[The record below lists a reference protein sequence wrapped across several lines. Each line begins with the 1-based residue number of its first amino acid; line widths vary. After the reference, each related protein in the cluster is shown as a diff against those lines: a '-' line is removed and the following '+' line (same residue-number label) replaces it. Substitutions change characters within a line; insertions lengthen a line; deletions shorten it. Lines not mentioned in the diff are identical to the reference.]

1 MIPIGYLGAIAI
13 AVLFTMYLDGA
24 IGVMMLAF
32 LLLMPLLSLG
42 ITLWMRHSLQLELKV
57 PEQAVK
63 QRGAEAVLL
72 LTKKT
77 PLPLPF
83 LRLRFYADA
92 HFEKL
97 NPNAEELPAPPVQY
111 EGVFGTFQYWIQ
123 KRKYQKQIAT
133 QHTPDMLPL
142 CLSMGI
148 ERSTRVTLHLNAQY
162 CGNATV
168 TISHVTLSDF
178 LGMFRFP
185 LKLYCE
191 ESVLIL
197 PEIPEIKTNNQLF
210 QTVANASVTADE
222 DNDATPIFSAAA
234 TPGYEHRDYLPGD
247 PLKRVNWKLSSKRKK
262 LMVRKDEPAALAKL
276 SVVLDFHRASSEL
289 HIRRCLAE
297 EELLIETALG
307 LLQLCVRQGY
317 PCVLYYQD
325 TDMQW
330 KQIPLDSP
338 DQLAVESILLLRSG
352 FRPSSAFYGTDPLPQ
367 AISQQNDTIL
377 LYFATNCDHQRAAAL
392 DRLTATLHYISP
404 RSAKQNTVYPKN
416 AILWDTTDDHHIEPI
431 NG

>member
-1 MIPIGYLGAIAI
+1 MIPIGYLGAIVI
-13 AVLFTMYLDGA
+13 AVIFTMYLDGA

-42 ITLWMRHSLQLELKV
+42 ITLWMRHTLQLELKV
-57 PEQAVK
+57 PEQAIK
-63 QRGAEAVLL
+63 QRETKAILV

-83 LRLRFYADA
+83 LRLRFYADP

-97 NPNAEELPAPPVQY
+97 NPNAEELPDPPVRY
-111 EGVFGTFQYWIQ
+111 EGIFGALQYWFQ
-123 KRKYQKQIAT
+123 NRQYQKQVAL

-148 ERSTRVTLHLNAQY
+148 ERSNQVTLLLHTQY
-162 CGNATV
+162 CGKATLN
-168 TISHVTLSDF
+168 ISHVVLSDF
-178 LGMFRFP
+178 LGMFRFK

-191 ESVLIL
+191 ESILIL
-197 PEIPEIKTNNQLF
+197 PEIPQLKPSNQLF
-210 QTVANASVTADE
+210 QSVANESVTADE
-222 DNDATPIFSAAA
+222 DNEATPVFSAAA

-276 SVVLDFHRASSEL
+276 SVVLDFHRESSGI

-297 EELLIETALG
+297 EQLLIETALG
-307 LLQLCVRQGY
+307 LLQLCVQQGY

-325 TDMQW
+325 ADAQW
-330 KQIPLDSP
+330 QQITLDSP
-338 DQLAVESILLLRSG
+338 DQLTAESVLLLRGG
-352 FRPSSAFYGTDPLPQ
+352 FRPPAAFYGTDPLPH
-367 AISQQNDTIL
+367 ALSQQNDAIL
-377 LYFATNCDHQRAAAL
+377 LYFATNCDRQRAAAL
-392 DRLTATLHYISP
+392 DRLTASLHYISP
-404 RSAKQNTVYPKN
+404 QPVSNNILYPKN
-416 AILWDTTDDHHIEPI
+416 AALWYVAEDNHIEPI
-431 NG
+431 NS